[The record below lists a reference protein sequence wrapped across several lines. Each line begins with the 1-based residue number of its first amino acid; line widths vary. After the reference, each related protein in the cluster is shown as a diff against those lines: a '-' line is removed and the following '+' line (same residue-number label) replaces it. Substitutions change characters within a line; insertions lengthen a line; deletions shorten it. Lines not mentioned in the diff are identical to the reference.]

1 MMVGFVLHPPQPS
14 GRLSSTFTGSD
25 SCSKFKNSS
34 ASKLGGLCGARLLE
48 LLNDPNTVN
57 DCRCSRRN
65 SVPAPPVTHLS
76 SPEENDDERPAN
88 GSSHRGRHSIPREY
102 TGCKVSATNR
112 LQGRIPAVVLA
123 QDNGGHTTTI
133 TRSAFRK
140 YLVTTERKQIQA
152 IFNTVQLPFFYSTS
166 FPLQIRISSGCST
179 VLESGTIL
187 PIKIHR
193 DEESGKIL
201 NLVFVWVD
209 EGLELNVEVSVVF
222 KEEDVCPGLKKG
234 EKFSGLNWGNFL
246 VLTEF
251 SLVLSK
257 SQSLKMLHE
266 RHLYRVFSAD
276 EDPEFDS
283 TYSEEQRVIEA
294 KIRMRQQELQDE
306 ELKMLTRQEI
316 SSSSRSMLPGEV
328 GYSTGE
334 VDEEIVSSQEP
345 LRQSLRPRQN
355 RDDEFDL
362 DLEDVMIMEAI
373 WLSIQESGRHRNST
387 YGDSI
392 PSEQHMTEDQ
402 CETAMPQL
410 AESSSSPS
418 GGLAC
423 AIAALAERQQTSGES
438 SGNYDANMSTFNA
451 LPSYSQFSNRGEQE
465 TECYHPDSQ
474 PAITRYEGEWG
485 VDHGSEVAE
494 VGTSSG
500 RSDTAEDGGRIAAFP
515 PQHEIEGGF
524 QTVGGPPIIPE
535 SFEEQMMLAMAVS
548 LAEARARTSAPG
560 LAWQ

>member
-1 MMVGFVLHPPQPS
+1 MKTPN
-14 GRLSSTFTGSD
+14 STRPTQCPFCKTL
-25 SCSKFKNSS
+25 NY
-34 ASKLGGLCGARLLE
+34 AVEYRGGK
-48 LLNDPNTVN
+48 T
-57 DCRCSRRN
+57 
-65 SVPAPPVTHLS
+65 
-76 SPEENDDERPAN
+76 
-88 GSSHRGRHSIPREY
+88 
-102 TGCKVSATNR
+102 
-112 LQGRIPAVVLA
+112 
-123 QDNGGHTTTI
+123 
-133 TRSAFRK
+133 
-140 YLVTTERKQIQA
+140 
-152 IFNTVQLPFFYSTS
+152 
-166 FPLQIRISSGCST
+166 
-179 VLESGTIL
+179 
-187 PIKIHR
+187 
-193 DEESGKIL
+193 
-201 NLVFVWVD
+201 
-209 EGLELNVEVSVVF
+209 
-222 KEEDVCPGLKKG
+222 KEEKG
-234 EKFSGLNWGNFL
+234 IE
-246 VLTEF
+246 
-251 SLVLSK
+251 
-257 SQSLKMLHE
+257 QI
-266 RHLYRVFSAD
+266 
-276 EDPEFDS
+276 
-283 TYSEEQRVIEA
+283 EEQRVIEA

-306 ELKMLTRQEI
+306 ELRMLTRQEI

-465 TECYHPDSQ
+465 TECYHPNSQ